1 MTETLNEIDRYLSE
15 VVRVRRA
22 IQIYDELFCS
32 KESVAALIDTAG
44 EVFGV
49 MQRALH
55 DEILISFSRLFDSEG
70 YKTKNGTQDY
80 LSQLNI
86 VKRHE
91 NFLTDDL
98 QKLRERS
105 ASLWVRLNIKNYRD
119 LKIAHNDKAILF
131 GKSAPVKHGIT
142 SDLAKE
148 LLEVSIQL
156 MISLKREITR
166 SEEVGLP
173 VNPQETFQGKGLD
186 LIGKLKRIITS
197 RTTRM
202 AFSELRVI

>member
-1 MTETLNEIDRYLSE
+1 MTEALNEIDRYISE
-15 VVRVRRA
+15 AVRVRRA
-22 IQIYDELFCS
+22 VQVYDELFCS

-55 DEILISFSRLFDSEG
+55 DEILISFSRLFDSDG
-70 YKTKNGTQDY
+70 YKTKNGTQAY

-91 NFLTDDL
+91 SLLTDDL
-98 QKLRERS
+98 KNLRERTTC
-105 ASLWVRLNIKNYRD
+105 LWKKLDLKKYRD
-119 LKIAHNDKAILF
+119 LKVAHNDKAIFF
-131 GKSAPVKHGIT
+131 GKSGPVKHGIT

-148 LLEVSIQL
+148 LLDVSIRL

-166 SEEVGLP
+166 SEKVALP
-173 VNPQETFQGKGLD
+173 VNPQEAYQGKGLD
-186 LIGKLKRIITS
+186 LIGKLKGI
-197 RTTRM
+197 
-202 AFSELRVI
+202 